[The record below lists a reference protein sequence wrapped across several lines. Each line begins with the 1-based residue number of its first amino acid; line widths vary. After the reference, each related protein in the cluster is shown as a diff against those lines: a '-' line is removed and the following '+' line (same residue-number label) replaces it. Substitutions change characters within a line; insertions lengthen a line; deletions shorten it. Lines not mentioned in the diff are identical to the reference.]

1 MQLAIFIAVL
11 RSIVVM
17 QFKFNSRIL
26 RLISCLILIGFSRL
40 SLSQTAPVFITNS
53 SAIWADSV
61 LNAMS
66 YHEKLGQLFMVDA
79 FSNKDTVHVQQIATL
94 IDSFK
99 VGGLIFFKGTPTK
112 QAVLTNYYQS
122 LTKVPLMVG
131 IDGEWGLSMRLDST
145 IRYPRQMTLTAG
157 KNLQGVYEMGSDIAR
172 QCKRIGIQI
181 NFAPSVD
188 INNNSAN
195 PVINSRSFGENRDE
209 VGAMALQYMKGMQD
223 NGVLACAKHFP
234 GHGNTD
240 SDSHLTL
247 PVVSSSLAELD
258 TMELVPFRKLMN
270 EGLASVMVAHLFV
283 PAVDSTPNRASTL
296 SPEIVN
302 DLLIQKEK
310 FTGLIFTDA
319 LNMKGVANFNAP
331 GELELLA
338 FKAGNDV
345 LLYSEN
351 IPKALERLHL
361 AIQNCEITQ
370 EEVDF
375 RVKKILMAKYWS
387 GLNNYKPI
395 VLENLYQDLNTS
407 NDQWLDYK
415 LYESAITL
423 VKNKNT
429 VLPLSPYYRDCIASL
444 VLNDTVNNPFQL
456 LLNQYSRVDSY
467 AISKDASKV
476 YIDSILDRL
485 EEYDR
490 VIVSIHNTS
499 TNAAKNFNLSDKII
513 DVESKL
519 AKRKRSILCVFGNA
533 YTLGKLKELDSQD
546 ALILG
551 YEDTYLP
558 QLITAQKIFGVS
570 SFTGKLPITPGGGL
584 KYNDGLTSTS
594 SNLLKYTMP
603 EEIGISSS
611 SFSAMDSI
619 ITNAIND
626 SVFPGCQLLVSV
638 GRKVIYNKS
647 FGYFTYDSAHAVANS
662 DLYDIASVTKIAS
675 TALAA
680 MLLSDKHKLD
690 IEAKASKYLP
700 ELRTSNKK
708 DLTLKQIM
716 AHEAGLQAWIPFWKS
731 TVGNTGLDTSLYKVK
746 SQTGYSIQITDSLY
760 LLDTYKDSIWKQIV
774 ESDVNLPGKYVY
786 SDLGLLILQR
796 IIEKVSGDPIDEYVQ
811 DNFYKPLGIS
821 RIAFNPTKQFSED
834 VIAPTELDTAF
845 RRCLVQGCVHD
856 PAAAMLGGVA
866 GNAGVFCNASALAT
880 IMQMLLDGG
889 TYGGRQF
896 IKPATI
902 AKYTSVAFP
911 GTANRRGLIFDKP
924 EPDKAKNGPTAKD
937 ASSLTFGHTGFTGTC
952 AWADPSKNVIF
963 IFLSNRVFP
972 SAGNTKITSQNIRT
986 NLMQV
991 VYNALKN

>member
-1 MQLAIFIAVL
+1 MH
-11 RSIVVM
+11 
-17 QFKFNSRIL
+17 FKFKLSIL
-26 RLISCLILIGFSRL
+26 QLICCFVLLFLPRL

-53 SAIWADSV
+53 AAVWADSV
-61 LNAMS
+61 LNTMS
-66 YHEKLGQLFMVDA
+66 YQEKLGQLFMVDA
-79 FSNKDTVHVQQIATL
+79 FSNKDSVHVQQIATL

-99 VGGLIFFKGTPTK
+99 VGGLIFFKGTPYK
-112 QAVLTNYYQS
+112 QALLTNYYQS
-122 LTKVPLMVG
+122 LPKVPLMIG

-157 KNLQGVYEMGSDIAR
+157 KSLQGVYDMGADIAK

-188 INNNSAN
+188 INNNPLN
-195 PVINSRSFGENRDE
+195 PIINSRSFGENRDE
-209 VGAMALQYMKGMQD
+209 VGAMSLQYMKGMQD
-223 NGVLACAKHFP
+223 NGILACAKHFP

-258 TMELVPFRKLMN
+258 TMELVPFRKLIN
-270 EGLASVMVAHLFV
+270 DGLASVMVAHLFV

-296 SPEIVN
+296 SPDIVN
-302 DLLIQKEK
+302 KLLIEKEK

-319 LNMKGVANFNAP
+319 LNMKGVASYYAP

-351 IPKALERLHL
+351 IPKALDRLHL

-395 VLENLYQDLNTS
+395 VLENLYEDLNTS
-407 NDQWLDYK
+407 KDQWLDYK

-467 AISKDASKV
+467 AISKDASKI

-513 DVESKL
+513 EVESKL

-594 SNLLKYTMP
+594 TNLLKYTMP
-603 EEIGISSS
+603 EEIGISST
-611 SFSAMDSI
+611 SFSTMDSI
-619 ITNAIND
+619 IKAAIQD
-626 SVFPGCQLLVSV
+626 SVFPGCQLLVAV
-638 GRKVIYNKS
+638 DRKVIINKS
-647 FGYFTYDSAHAVANS
+647 FGYFTYDSTHAVANS

-700 ELRTSNKK
+700 ELRASNKK

-716 AHEAGLQAWIPFWKS
+716 AHEAGLQAWIPFYKS
-731 TVGNTGLDTSLYKVK
+731 TLTNTGLDTSLYKVK

-774 ESDVNLPGKYVY
+774 ESDVSLPGKYVY

-796 IIEKVSGDPIDEYVQ
+796 IIEKITGDPIDEYVQ

-821 RIAFNPTKQFSED
+821 RIAFNPTKQFSKE

-924 EPDKAKNGPTAKD
+924 EPDKTKNGPTAKD

-952 AWADPSKNVIF
+952 AWADPSNNVIF
-963 IFLSNRVFP
+963 IFLSNRVYP

-991 VYNALKN
+991 VYNALKK

>member
-1 MQLAIFIAVL
+1 ML
-11 RSIVVM
+11 
-17 QFKFNSRIL
+17 FKLKSVIR
-26 RLISCLILIGFSRL
+26 RLIGCLIVIILPRL
-40 SLSQTAPVFITNS
+40 TSAQTAPVFISNS

-61 LNAMS
+61 LNALT
-66 YHEKLGQLFMVDA
+66 YQEKLGQLFMVDA
-79 FSNKDTVHVQQIATL
+79 FSNKDSVHVQQIATL

-99 VGGLIFFKGTPTK
+99 VGGLIFFKGTPYK

-122 LTKVPLMVG
+122 LTKVPLMIG

-157 KNLQGVYEMGSDIAR
+157 KSLNGVYEMGSAIAE
-172 QCKRIGIQI
+172 QSKRIGIQI

-188 INNNSAN
+188 INNNPLN
-195 PVINSRSFGENRDE
+195 PIINSRSFGENRDE

-223 NGVLACAKHFP
+223 HGVLACAKHFP

-240 SDSHLTL
+240 SDSHFTL
-247 PVVSSSLAELD
+247 PVVTSSLAELD
-258 TMELVPFRKLMN
+258 TVELVPFRKLMN
-270 EGLASVMVAHLFV
+270 DGLASVMVAHLFV

-302 DLLIQKEK
+302 NLLIEKEK
-310 FTGLIFTDA
+310 FKGLIFTDA

-351 IPKALERLHL
+351 IPLALERLHY

-395 VLENLYQDLNTS
+395 ELTNLYDDLNTS
-407 NDQWLDYK
+407 EDQWLNYK
-415 LYESAITL
+415 LYESSITL
-423 VKNKNT
+423 VKNDKK
-429 VLPLSPYYRDCIASL
+429 VIPLSPYYRDCIASL
-444 VLNDTVNNPFQL
+444 VLNDTLNNPFQL
-456 LLNQYSRVDSY
+456 LINQYSRVDTY

-476 YIDSILDRL
+476 YIDSILERL
-485 EEYDR
+485 DEYDR
-490 VIVSIHNTS
+490 VIVSIHNTN
-499 TNAAKNFNLSDKII
+499 TNAAKNFNLNENII
-513 DVESKL
+513 EVESKL

-570 SFTGKLPITPGGGL
+570 SFNGKLPITPGGGL
-584 KYNDGLTSTS
+584 KYNDGLTSAST
-594 SNLLKYTMP
+594 NLLKYTMP
-603 EEIGISSS
+603 EEIGISST
-611 SFSAMDSI
+611 SFSAIDSI
-619 ITNAIND
+619 ITGAIND
-626 SVFPGCQLLVSV
+626 SVFPGCQLLVAV
-638 GRKVIYNKS
+638 DRKVIIDKS
-647 FGYFTYDSAHAVANS
+647 FGYFTYDKAHAVANS

-708 DLTLKQIM
+708 DLTIKQIM

-731 TVGNTGLDTSLYKVK
+731 TVYNDRLDTTLYKSERHV
-746 SQTGYSIQITDSLY
+746 GHNIQITDSLF
-760 LLDTYKDSIWKQIV
+760 LLDTYKDSIWKQII

-786 SDLGLLILQR
+786 SDLGLFILQR
-796 IIEKVSGDPIDEYVQ
+796 IIEKISGHSIDEYVL

-821 RIAFNPTKQFSED
+821 RIAFNPTSQFSKD
-834 VIAPTELDTAF
+834 IIAPTELDTAF
-845 RRCLVQGCVHD
+845 RRCLVQGFVHD

-880 IMQMLLDGG
+880 ILQMMLDGG

-902 AKYTSVAFP
+902 AKYTSTAFP

-924 EPDKAKNGPTAKD
+924 EPDNTKNGPTAKD
-937 ASSLTFGHTGFTGTC
+937 ASSLTFGHSGFTGTC
-952 AWADPSKNVIF
+952 AWADPSKKMIF

-972 SAGNTKITSQNIRT
+972 SAGNTKITTKNIRT

>member
-1 MQLAIFIAVL
+1 
-11 RSIVVM
+11 M
-17 QFKFNSRIL
+17 QFKINSVIL
-26 RLISCLILIGFSRL
+26 HLLGGVLLISFPYSAKC
-40 SLSQTAPVFITNS
+40 QKAPVFIS
-53 SAIWADSV
+53 DSASFWADSV
-61 LNAMS
+61 LTQMT
-66 YHEKLGQLFMVDA
+66 YQEKLGQLFMIDA

-94 IDSFK
+94 VDSFK
-99 VGGLIFFKGTPTK
+99 VGGLIFFKGTPNK
-112 QAVLTNYYQS
+112 QAELTNYYQS
-122 LTKVPLMVG
+122 LTKIPLMIG

-157 KNLQGVYEMGSDIAR
+157 KNLDGVYEMGGAIAM

-188 INNNSAN
+188 INNNPLN
-195 PVINSRSFGENRDE
+195 PIINSRSFGENRDE
-209 VGAMALQYMKGMQD
+209 VGAMALQYMNGMQD
-223 NGVLACAKHFP
+223 NGILACAKHFP

-247 PVVSSSLAELD
+247 PVVSSSMAELD
-258 TMELVPFRKLMN
+258 TVELVPFRKLMK

-302 DLLIQKEK
+302 DLLIEKEK
-310 FTGLIFTDA
+310 FKGLIFTDA
-319 LNMKGVANFNAP
+319 LNMKGVANYNAP

-375 RVKKILMAKYWS
+375 RVKKILMAKFWS

-395 VLENLYQDLNTS
+395 ELENLYEDLNAS
-407 NDQWLDYK
+407 KDQWLNYK
-415 LYESAITL
+415 LYEAAITL
-423 VKNKNT
+423 VKNHNT

-444 VLNDTVNNPFQL
+444 VLNDTLNNPFQL
-456 LLNQYSRVDSY
+456 LLNQYSRVDTY
-467 AISKDASKV
+467 AISKDASEA

-485 EEYDR
+485 AEYDR

-499 TNAAKNFNLSDKII
+499 TNAAKNFNLTDKII
-513 DVESKL
+513 EVESKL
-519 AKRKRSILCVFGNA
+519 AKKKRSILCVFGNA
-533 YTLGKLKELDSQD
+533 YTLGKLKELNNQD

-551 YEDTYLP
+551 YEDTYIP
-558 QLITAQKIFGVS
+558 QLITAQKIFGVT
-570 SFTGKLPITPGGGL
+570 SFTGKLPITPGGEL
-584 KYNDGLTSTS
+584 KYNDGLTSKST
-594 SNLLKYTMP
+594 NLLKYTMP
-603 EEIGISSS
+603 EEIGISAS
-611 SFSAMDSI
+611 SFLAMDTI
-619 ITNAIND
+619 ITNAIID
-626 SVFPGCQLLVSV
+626 SVFPGCQLLVAV
-638 GRKVIYNKS
+638 DRKVIYNKS
-647 FGYFTYDSAHAVANS
+647 FGYFTYDKTHAVSNS

-700 ELRTSNKK
+700 ELRSSNKK
-708 DLTLKQIM
+708 DLTIKQLM
-716 AHEAGLQAWIPFWKS
+716 AHEAGLQAWIPFWK
-731 TVGNTGLDTSLYKVK
+731 NTMGSNGLDTSLYKLERQEGFEV
-746 SQTGYSIQITDSLY
+746 QITDSLY
-760 LLDTYKDSIWKQIV
+760 LLDSYKDSIWKQIIT
-774 ESDVNLPGKYVY
+774 SDVKVPGSYVY

-796 IIEKVSGDPIDEYVQ
+796 IIEKITGDPIDEYVQ

-821 RIAFNPTKQFSED
+821 RIAFNPSSQFNKN

-845 RRCLVQGCVHD
+845 RKCLVQGCVHD

-880 IMQMLLDGG
+880 ILQMLLDGG

-902 AKYTSVAFP
+902 AKYTSTAFP

-924 EPDKAKNGPTAKD
+924 ETDITKNGPTAKD
-937 ASSLTFGHTGFTGTC
+937 ASSLTYGHSGFTGTC
-952 AWADPSKNVIF
+952 AWADPSKNMIF
-963 IFLSNRVFP
+963 IFLSNRVYP

-991 VYNALKN
+991 VYNALRK

>member
-1 MQLAIFIAVL
+1 
-11 RSIVVM
+11 
-17 QFKFNSRIL
+17 
-26 RLISCLILIGFSRL
+26 
-40 SLSQTAPVFITNS
+40 
-53 SAIWADSV
+53 
-61 LNAMS
+61 MS
-66 YHEKLGQLFMVDA
+66 YQEKLGQLFMVDA
-79 FSNKDTVHVQQIATL
+79 FSNKDSVHVQQIATL

-99 VGGLIFFKGTPTK
+99 VGGLIFFKGTPYK
-112 QAVLTNYYQS
+112 QALLTNYYQS
-122 LTKVPLMVG
+122 LPKVPLMIG

-157 KNLQGVYEMGSDIAR
+157 KSLQGVYDMGADIAK

-188 INNNSAN
+188 INNNPLN
-195 PVINSRSFGENRDE
+195 PIINSRSFGENRDE
-209 VGAMALQYMKGMQD
+209 VGAMSLQYMKGMQD
-223 NGVLACAKHFP
+223 NGILACAKHFP

-258 TMELVPFRKLMN
+258 TMELVPFRKLIN
-270 EGLASVMVAHLFV
+270 DGLASVMVAHLFV

-296 SPEIVN
+296 SPDIVN
-302 DLLIQKEK
+302 KLLIEKEK

-319 LNMKGVANFNAP
+319 LNMKGVASYYAP

-351 IPKALERLHL
+351 IPKALDRLHL

-395 VLENLYQDLNTS
+395 VLENLYEDLNTS
-407 NDQWLDYK
+407 KDQWLDYK

-467 AISKDASKV
+467 AISKDASKI

-513 DVESKL
+513 EVESKL

-594 SNLLKYTMP
+594 TNLLKYTMP
-603 EEIGISSS
+603 EEIGISST
-611 SFSAMDSI
+611 SFSTMDSI
-619 ITNAIND
+619 IKAAIQD
-626 SVFPGCQLLVSV
+626 SVFPGCQLLVAV
-638 GRKVIYNKS
+638 DRKVIINKS
-647 FGYFTYDSAHAVANS
+647 FGYFTYDSTHAVANS

-700 ELRTSNKK
+700 ELRASNKK

-716 AHEAGLQAWIPFWKS
+716 AHEAGLQAWIPFYKS
-731 TVGNTGLDTSLYKVK
+731 TLTNTGLDTSLYKVK

-760 LLDTYKDSIWKQIV
+760 LLDAYKDSIWKQIV
-774 ESDVNLPGKYVY
+774 ESEVNLSGKYVY

-796 IIEKVSGDPIDEYVQ
+796 IIEKITGDPIDEYVQ

-821 RIAFNPTKQFSED
+821 RIAFNPTKQFSKE

-924 EPDKAKNGPTAKD
+924 EPDKTKNGPTAKD

-952 AWADPSKNVIF
+952 AWADPSNNVIF
-963 IFLSNRVFP
+963 IFLSNRVYP

-991 VYNALKN
+991 VYNALKK